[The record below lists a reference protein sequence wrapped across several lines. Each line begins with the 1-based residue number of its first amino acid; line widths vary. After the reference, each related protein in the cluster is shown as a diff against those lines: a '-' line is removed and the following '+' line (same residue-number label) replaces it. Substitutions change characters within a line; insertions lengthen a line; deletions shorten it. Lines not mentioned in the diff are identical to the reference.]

1 MSDLTTNYKIRT
13 IPSKLASGTSSP
25 YESGEIFDMKIKHQ
39 AGLLLTVLIA
49 GLLASCA
56 TPLPITSE
64 KSAPVWPAPPDQ
76 PRITYVRSM
85 HGPRDIGQSLSIVTR
100 FGHWLTGE
108 NGENLALQKPFGLAL
123 DESGNLCVTDTG
135 ANLVCYLD
143 FTNRK
148 WRRYPASGKTAFAS
162 PVAVVKRNGIFYVA
176 DSALGKVLAF
186 RENGKS
192 AFEITNSLV
201 RPVGLA
207 INGNLLAVV
216 DSQAHAVSVFDL
228 AGKFLF
234 KFGKRGTAPGEFN
247 FPTHIASDAD
257 RHWLV
262 TDSLNCRIQIF
273 SDDGKF
279 ISQFGSGGDT
289 SGHFGR
295 PKGIAADS
303 FGHLYVVD
311 AVFDNV
317 QIFNATGQLL
327 LNFGQSGDGP
337 GEFGLPAGIAIAP
350 DNTIYVADG
359 YNHRVQIFKYLGGP

>member
-1 MSDLTTNYKIRT
+1 MK
-13 IPSKLASGTSSP
+13 PASGTLSP
-25 YESGEIFDMKIKHQ
+25 CGFGEIFDMKNKHP
-39 AGLLLTVLIA
+39 AILLLAALVTGLLT
-49 GLLASCA
+49 SCA
-56 TPLPITSE
+56 TTPSVALE

-76 PRITYVRSM
+76 PRIAYVRSL
-85 HGPRDIGQSLSIVTR
+85 HGPRDIGQSLSIFTR

-108 NGENLALQKPFGLAL
+108 NGESLALQKPFGLGL
-123 DESGNLCVTDTG
+123 DESGNLCVADTG
-135 ANLVCYLD
+135 ANLIYYLD
-143 FTNRK
+143 FKNRK
-148 WRRYPASGKTAFAS
+148 WRRYPASGKTTFVS
-162 PVAVVKRNGIFYVA
+162 PVAVVKHNGIFYIA

-192 AFEITNSLV
+192 AFEITHSLT

-207 INGNLLAVV
+207 INGDSLAVV
-216 DSQAHAVSVFDL
+216 DSQAHAVFVFDL

-234 KFGKRGTAPGEFN
+234 KFGKRGAAPGEFN
-247 FPTHIASDAD
+247 FPTHIASDVSG
-257 RHWLV
+257 HWLV
-262 TDSLNCRIQIF
+262 TDSLNSRIQIF
-273 SDDGKF
+273 SGDGKF

-295 PKGIAADS
+295 PKGVAADS

-337 GEFGLPAGIAIAP
+337 GEFGLPAGIVIAP

-359 YNHRVQIFKYLGGP
+359 YNHRVQVFKYLGGQ